1 MPKSAERPNR
11 LVAALIYDGLC
22 AFEFGIVAE
31 VFGLD
36 RPEMGDDWYR
46 FVTCSEHPGPL
57 STNSGL
63 RVEAERDLG
72 ALAEAGTIVI
82 PGWRADGSTPSPALR
97 DALLAARERGARF
110 VTICSGAFLLASIGL
125 LAGRR
130 ATTHWRYAE
139 RLRDAH
145 PQIEVDADVLYVDDG
160 DVLTSAGS
168 AAGIDLLLH
177 LVRKDFGSEAANSV
191 ARRMV
196 VAPHRSGGQAQ
207 FVERPVPHHHGSQ
220 LAAVLDAV
228 TQRPAKAWTLADMA
242 RMAAMSERTFVR
254 RFRDATG
261 LSPGAWVIE
270 QRVAAACELLE
281 TTNLSIDV
289 IAMHIGMGSAANLR
303 LNFRGHL
310 GVSPTTYRDRFRRE
324 PALAS
329 RKDRQ
334 GGRDASEPNGSDM
347 SRDPPSW
354 KVGSI
359 LNSTIMIPG

>member
-1 MPKSAERPNR
+1 MPLGCGGSPALSLLARLSFIERIMPKLATEPNR
-11 LVAALIYDGLC
+11 LVAAMVYDGLC

-31 VFGLD
+31 VFSLK

-63 RVEAERDLG
+63 RVEAERDLD

-82 PGWRADGSTPSPALR
+82 PGWRSDGSIPSPALR
-97 DALLAARERGARF
+97 EALLAARGRGARF

-125 LAGRR
+125 LDGRR

-139 RLRDAH
+139 RLRAAY
-145 PQIEVDADVLYVDDG
+145 PGVEVDADVLYVDDG

-177 LVRKDFGSEAANSV
+177 LVRKDFGPEVANSV

-207 FVERPVPHHHGSQ
+207 FVERPVPRHQGSQ
-220 LAAVLDAV
+220 MATVLDAV
-228 TQRPAKAWTLADMA
+228 KQRPARAWAIADMA

-270 QRVAAACELLE
+270 QRVAVACELLE
-281 TTNLSIDV
+281 TTDLPV
-289 IAMHIGMGSAANLR
+289 EAIAMHTGMGSAANLR
-303 LNFRGHL
+303 LNFRGNL
-310 GVSPTTYRDRFRRE
+310 GISPTTYRDRFRRD
-324 PALAS
+324 PAIAS
-329 RKDRQ
+329 
-334 GGRDASEPNGSDM
+334 
-347 SRDPPSW
+347 
-354 KVGSI
+354 
-359 LNSTIMIPG
+359 